1 MSELRRHARELLEA
15 SRRER
20 TPGAERKQRVMQRL
34 MESAA
39 QTSLDARE
47 PPPLAQRLSPRTK
60 GLVLV
65 LLAVTILGGMWAA
78 SR

>member
-1 MSELRRHARELLEA
+1 MSELRRHARELLDA

-20 TPGAERKQRVMQRL
+20 TPSAERKQRVMQRL

-47 PPPLAQRLSPRTK
+47 PLPLAQRLSTRSK
-60 GLVLV
+60 GLVLL
-65 LLAVTILGGMWAA
+65 LLAGTILGGMWAA